1 MRRHGKSSYCH
12 QERALHCIRK
22 KTLENLCPI
31 SFLVSINK
39 RAWSKARDINGS
51 FEKLKDFISWDFCRI
66 KMTLNR
72 LNPYCNT
79 CKICLA
85 DLSWRVNGTE
95 SCVVVVLLRAA
106 DFTVALNFWFY
117 FIKDYVY
124 MVTNNSYQGS
134 FRGHFFRALLFLTW
148 LCSCLLSYPKGLHI
162 LWFGLWWILHG
173 IAFGVRDFLHNRRPD
188 FTRFLCIILK
198 KKCEN
203 LE

>member
-1 MRRHGKSSYCH
+1 MIFLRHVDHFHPLIISSAGMRRHGKSSYRH

-72 LNPYCNT
+72 LNPYCNI

-106 DFTVALNFWFY
+106 DFTVALNF
-117 FIKDYVY
+117 
-124 MVTNNSYQGS
+124 
-134 FRGHFFRALLFLTW
+134 
-148 LCSCLLSYPKGLHI
+148 
-162 LWFGLWWILHG
+162 
-173 IAFGVRDFLHNRRPD
+173 
-188 FTRFLCIILK
+188 
-198 KKCEN
+198 
-203 LE
+203 